1 MMTKK
6 IVFVVCLFVTLVGV
20 ICFEQIYTENSLSN
34 ITTEVNQLQTFI
46 KTSDLTSCNNQ
57 INKIESMW
65 AEREKIICLFVD
77 YRDIE
82 QIGKQANLVKS
93 HLNNQDFELANV
105 ECNALMRAIENFSN
119 MVKFDFFNIF

>member
-1 MMTKK
+1 MTKK

-34 ITTEVNQLQTFI
+34 ITTEVNQLQNYI

>member
-1 MMTKK
+1 MTKK

-46 KTSDLTSCNNQ
+46 KTSDLSSCNNQ